1 MSIRRR
7 IYIFDTTL
15 RDGEQSPGASLTPE
29 EKVKIAKQLEQLNV
43 DVIEAGFPVSSP
55 GEMRGVQMIAETVS
69 KPVICALARMVPK
82 DIDACRKALERAK
95 KKRLHVFLA
104 TSQIHREYKLHKKKE
119 EILAL
124 AVENIK
130 SARKDFRDIEFSPE
144 DAARTER
151 DFLADA
157 VRAAVDAG
165 ATVVN
170 IPDTVGYAVPQEF
183 GDLIRYLVK
192 KIPELGKKVTLSVH
206 CHNDLG
212 LATANSLAAVLAG
225 ANQVECTVNGIG
237 ERAGNA
243 SMEEVV
249 MAIDTRQDFID
260 CRTEIRLE
268 EITKTSRLVSHLTGM
283 MVQPNKAI
291 VGRNAFS
298 HESGI
303 HQDGVLKKRQTY
315 EIIDPQRIGL
325 TGSQIILG
333 KLSGRHAFSERVK
346 KLGYRL
352 GEKELD
358 RAFERFKK
366 LADQKK
372 YVFDEDIEAL
382 IQDEITEIPET
393 WKLEYLKTTVETG
406 RSPEATLK
414 LRHANELLEA
424 SSQGDGPVDACY
436 KAIEKITKL
445 KAKLIHYAIQSVTGG
460 KDALGEVSV
469 KLQIEGKE
477 VTGRGASTD
486 IIEASV
492 KAYLFVVNK
501 VSAKLLGPEPEPSPV

>member
-1 MSIRRR
+1 MKRK

-29 EKVKIAKQLEQLNV
+29 EKVKIAKQLERLNV

-55 GEMRGVQMIAETVS
+55 GEMKAVQLISEAVS
-69 KPVICALARMVPK
+69 VPIICGLARMVPK
-82 DIDACRKALERAK
+82 DIDACRRALERAK

-104 TSQIHREYKLHKKKE
+104 TSQIHREHKLHKRKE
-119 EILAL
+119 EIIAL

-130 SARKDFRDIEFSPE
+130 SAKKDFKEIEFSPE

-151 DFLADA
+151 DFLVDA
-157 VRAAVDAG
+157 VRAAIDAG

-170 IPDTVGYAVPQEF
+170 IPDTVGYTVPQEF
-183 GDLIRYLVK
+183 GETIAHLVK
-192 KIPELGKKVTLSVH
+192 KIPELGKKVILSVH

-212 LATANSLAAVLAG
+212 LATANSLAAVLNG

-243 SMEEVV
+243 SMEEIV
-249 MAIDTRQDFID
+249 MTIDTRQDFMNCSTQIK
-260 CRTEIRLE
+260 TE

-283 MVQPNKAI
+283 IVQPNKAI

-315 EIIDPQRIGL
+315 EIIDPQKVGL

-333 KLSGRHAFSERVK
+333 KLSGRHAFGERVN
-346 KLGYRL
+346 KLGYKL

-358 RAFERFKK
+358 RAFDRFKK
-366 LADQKK
+366 VADQKK

-393 WKLEYLKTTVETG
+393 WKLGYLKTTLETG
-406 RSPEATLK
+406 KPPEATIRLVK
-414 LRHANELLEA
+414 AGQTLEA
-424 SSQGDGPVDACY
+424 ISQGDGPVDACY

-445 KAKLIHYAIQSVTGG
+445 KATLGHYAIQSVTSG
-460 KDALGEVSV
+460 KDAMGEVTV
-469 KLQIEGKE
+469 KLQMEGKE

-492 KAYLFVVNK
+492 KAYLFAVNK
-501 VSAKLLGPEPEPSPV
+501 VCAKLLGPEPEV